1 MDHGY
6 SGHLGAFHPH
16 RFSRVQCL
24 EFAVHLTPQPGS
36 LREEQP
42 GKPRRSEDG
51 FLRGHREGDACFVP
65 FSWPQTEED
74 FLFFF
79 SKQMVFHF
87 VSESEFTWV
96 ACHWRNQIVGVL
108 FGAFTRSLTVSP
120 AFRSKFG
127 QLLVCSAHG
136 WVSFHVPCHACQL
149 ANPLT
154 TLSPF
159 ATGAAV
165 SEREIRRLLPR
176 ALAAPLPVGAPC
188 CRGARSGG

>member
-1 MDHGY
+1 M
-6 SGHLGAFHPH
+6 LGVRCAFDATAW
-16 RFSRVQCL
+16 
-24 EFAVHLTPQPGS
+24 EPQGGAA
-36 LREEQP
+36 
-42 GKPRRSEDG
+42 GKTSEIGRWISPRSQRRRRLFCPIFVAPNRRG
-51 FLRGHREGDACFVP
+51 FFV
-65 FSWPQTEED
+65 
-74 FLFFF
+74 FF